1 MQLMYIVHIAFL
13 VDIVEELGGGAA
25 FAPFNPPMLAATEFV
40 LIKGEVD
47 CAKHLAQMTQPYNF
61 EMPHP
66 IHMAKHLHDWPY
78 PEMLAASCPP
88 C

>member
-1 MQLMYIVHIAFL
+1 MYIVHIAIL
-13 VDIVEELGGGAA
+13 VEIVEELRGRGHLH
-25 FAPFNPPMLAATEFV
+25 PSTPPPMLAATEFA
-40 LIKGEVD
+40 LIKREVD
-47 CAKHLAQMTQPYNF
+47 CAKHLAQPTQPYNV

-66 IHMAKHLHDWPY
+66 IHMAILLHDWPY